1 MRRGRGGKLA
11 SALLVLCLVGTA
23 CYSYG
28 RAEPPRAGIG
38 AKGLGTTLRV
48 TTRDGRVITMV
59 HARISADSVIG
70 SMESSNA
77 RISIPTRDV
86 AAVAESTVNSSKTIG
101 LVVVLAL
108 LTAVTYV
115 AISLATLGPNY

>member
-1 MRRGRGGKLA
+1 MRRGRGGMLE
-11 SALLVLCLVGTA
+11 SALLALCLTGTA

-28 RAEPPRAGIG
+28 QAEPPRADIG

-59 HARISADSVIG
+59 HARVSADSLIG
-70 SMESSNA
+70 SLQSNSS
-77 RISIPTRDV
+77 RISIPTSNV
-86 AAVAESTVNSSKTIG
+86 ATVAESKIDSTKTIG

-108 LTAVTYV
+108 LSAATFVV
-115 AISLATLGPNY
+115 ISLASLGPNY